1 MYDKLKDYLSKERL
15 RPYLNIS
22 NNDKEKAIELYDLYM
37 AINESFYI
45 SLQNIE
51 LAIRNSFCNEI
62 SKKYG
67 NNWLLDKQYLLKGQ
81 STKKRLLLEQIETI
95 YQKYKKIN
103 NCNDIISNL
112 SFNFWIVFLDDDF
125 EITFW
130 RPCLRKVFDNFG
142 NRVLRSDIKNEL
154 KFIKNIRN
162 RIFHHENLLKYN
174 LMDSYNKIINF
185 IKLISE
191 SLYIHTIEKSNFI
204 KNYENLKNFIK
215 NNDYIINT
223 VI

>member
-174 LMDSYNKIINF
+174 LMDSYNKIVNF